1 MLFII
6 YSVGFLL
13 FFQFSVTGAGA
24 GFFWRAGLVAGS
36 QVGRALGCSGCL
48 GSAIPDPVFLRTQ
61 PPYATNALTIFFFWQ
76 AMSLYWAV
84 SALLGLTQNV
94 AFKFPAVRRLCGI
107 PRTPS
112 ESEYPIRDLQNLAR
126 LKREEFLQI
135 QREGR
140 PVKKGKWRRDL

>member
-1 MLFII
+1 M
-6 YSVGFLL
+6 
-13 FFQFSVTGAGA
+13 
-24 GFFWRAGLVAGS
+24 AGL
-36 QVGRALGCSGCL
+36 QVGQLLGVLAVWGQQFQS
-48 GSAIPDPVFLRTQ
+48 PVFLGTQ
-61 PPYATNALTIFFFWQ
+61 PPCATNALTFIYVFWQ

-84 SALLGLTQNV
+84 SALLGLTQNI

-140 PVKKGKWRRDL
+140 PVKKGK